1 MAFIKEQQ
9 ELNRMHE
16 LCEYLK
22 KCQYAYHSTSDAL
35 ITDAEYDT
43 LLQELKD
50 LEKKHPQM
58 RRPDTP
64 TEAVG
69 AKPNGKLPL
78 FRHKTPMLS
87 LGNLFP
93 QYKADGSFDHAL
105 MDEWIQKTR
114 KHIKA
119 SSGNPEANVAFII
132 EPKFDGLALSLH
144 YDKGQLLY
152 AVTRGNG
159 TEGEIVTENAR
170 HIKGIPVT
178 IPYKEPLEI
187 RGEVVMHRDD
197 LETLNE
203 QQKTKGKATFANPRN
218 AAAGS
223 LRLLDTQ
230 LFKET
235 RVLHF
240 YPYWVSKGNDES
252 SELMT
257 LSEYGFDCKQ
267 QIQGVF
273 EDEKSIASL
282 YEDMLK
288 SRFTFPFDIDGMVIK
303 LDDYTA
309 RSYIPASATVD
320 KSAIAYKFP
329 AQEVATT
336 LEGIRYQVG
345 RTGVI
350 TPVGHVKP
358 VWVAGVEVRNITL
371 HNARF
376 IEEMGIQVGDTLV
389 IRRAGDVIPQVVSVE
404 RKGNVPFNWSMPK
417 ECPCCQ
423 TPLKEDTEG
432 KSPLVYCPNQHC
444 HDRQVALL
452 CYQVS
457 RDVYDMKG
465 IADKTLEDL
474 FKHGYITSLSSLF
487 EMTKEKWEDYYRK
500 VCEIE
505 SNQGDKLMEIINRAK
520 QPTLARFI
528 AGLGIRYVGM
538 GIAKRLAEHFGTLEA
553 FRKGSFSDFVDIP
566 DVGGVMATAIS
577 DYLTSSEGNM
587 EIDALLQAGVSPL
600 PFEKKEGPLSGKT
613 ICITG
618 SFDIPRDEII
628 KHLEEKGAKIHSSVS
643 SKTNYLLVGEG
654 GGDKRKK
661 AESLGVP
668 VVLGYKALLPY

>member
-16 LCEYLK
+16 LCEHLK

-93 QYKADGSFDHAL
+93 HYREDGIDHSKL
-105 MDEWIQKTR
+105 DEWVTR
-114 KHIKA
+114 TRAFVK
-119 SSGNPEANVAFII
+119 EAAGQPNAIINFVI

-159 TEGEIVTENAR
+159 QEGEVVTENAR
-170 HIKGIPVT
+170 YIKGIPT
-178 IPYKEPLEI
+178 SIPIQEAIEV

-203 QQKTKGKATFANPRN
+203 LQRAKGKATFANPRN

-223 LRLLDTQ
+223 LRLQDTQ

-240 YPYWVSKGNDES
+240 YPYGVSIGVCES
-252 SELMT
+252 STLMT
-257 LSEYGFDCKQ
+257 LGECGFDVQ
-267 QIQGVF
+267 YQIQGVCK
-273 EDEKSIASL
+273 EPKSIAKL
-282 YEDMLK
+282 YEHMLRN
-288 SRFTFPFDIDGMVIK
+288 RFHFPFDIDGMVIK

-350 TPVGHVKP
+350 TPVAHVKP

-423 TPLKEDTEG
+423 TPLKEDIEG

-452 CYQVS
+452 GYQVS

-628 KHLEEKGAKIHSSVS
+628 KRLEEKGAKIHASVS
-643 SKTNYLLVGEG
+643 SKTNYLLAGEG